1 MEPFS
6 TKTISFVIGGSILI
20 APKQKTFILL
30 TMTSQQNAKQILP
43 MRALQLRL
51 KRHMELLHLQ
61 KTITITRFPKLPKL
75 P

>member
-1 MEPFS
+1 MELYS
-6 TKTISFVIGGSILI
+6 TKTTLSAIGGSILI
-20 APKQKTFILL
+20 VPKQKIFILL
-30 TMTSQQNAKQILP
+30 TTTSQQNVKQILP